1 MLNALTAPLPDAD
14 AFRLAKAVTGGNG
27 TAAFR
32 LLEALTARAED
43 SKTILGLLSVLS
55 TAFIDLYRAKLGQG
69 AAKQTET
76 IAADFGYP
84 KNREFAVR
92 NAMRD
97 CGSMTVPQLRTC
109 IRILRETDK
118 SCKST
123 RTPPRLL
130 LEQAIVRMLRVKRNG
145 AEETG

>member
-1 MLNALTAPLPDAD
+1 MTRNKTFLIVQSVFCALIA
-14 AFRLAKAVTGGNG
+14 
-27 TAAFR
+27 
-32 LLEALTARAED
+32 
-43 SKTILGLLSVLS
+43 GLLAAAALQ
-55 TAFIDLYRAKLGQG
+55 LYFDG
-69 AAKQTET
+69 AAKQAEV

-123 RTPPRLL
+123 RTAPRLL
-130 LEQAIVRMLRVKRNG
+130 MEQAIVRMLRVKRDG
-145 AEETG
+145 KEETG

>member
-1 MLNALTAPLPDAD
+1 MLV
-14 AFRLAKAVTGGNG
+14 VTTVLVGVSNQVLYHGEKGKGRGRGRGRGKGG
-27 TAAFR
+27 
-32 LLEALTARAED
+32 
-43 SKTILGLLSVLS
+43 S
-55 TAFIDLYRAKLGQG
+55 TA
-69 AAKQTET
+69 KQQQE
-76 IAADFGYP
+76 IAADFNYP

-123 RTPPRLL
+123 RTAPRLL
-130 LEQAIVRMLRVKRNG
+130 LEQAVVRMLKDAGVSDSRISYSSVGSDKDAAASPASNRVAVCIVK
-145 AEETG
+145 